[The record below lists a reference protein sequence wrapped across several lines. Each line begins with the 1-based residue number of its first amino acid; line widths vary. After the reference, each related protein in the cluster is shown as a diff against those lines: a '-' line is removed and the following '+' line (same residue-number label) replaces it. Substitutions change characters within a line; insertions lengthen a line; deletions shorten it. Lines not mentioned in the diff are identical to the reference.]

1 MPPIQFSF
9 VLQRTRIQC
18 RQNSP
23 GHLFLSCHHDHV
35 LILNHI
41 DGPVLCILFGAPLSE
56 QQQLVSSHFSLWGNG
71 GCVVGNR
78 DHRRSFHPAVL
89 FNRLLVKTWGKS
101 AQKHNLKLQ
110 KYHLF
115 QLRNGTFFGLCRIYA
130 PCHVFAYICANTRTS
145 VLKKTWIFPIISLEK
160 GSILFAP

>member
-1 MPPIQFSF
+1 MS
-9 VLQRTRIQC
+9 
-18 RQNSP
+18 SW
-23 GHLFLSCHHDHV
+23 SC
-35 LILNHI
+35 I
-41 DGPVLCILFGAPLSE
+41 DIESYWWSCIVYWVFYLEPLSM

-115 QLRNGTFFGLCRIYA
+115 QLRNGTFFGLYSIYA

-145 VLKKTWIFPIISLEK
+145 VLKTSQELRMLSRSLYNCK
-160 GSILFAP
+160 SLLLNVMIQDSQFVSNSQLCH